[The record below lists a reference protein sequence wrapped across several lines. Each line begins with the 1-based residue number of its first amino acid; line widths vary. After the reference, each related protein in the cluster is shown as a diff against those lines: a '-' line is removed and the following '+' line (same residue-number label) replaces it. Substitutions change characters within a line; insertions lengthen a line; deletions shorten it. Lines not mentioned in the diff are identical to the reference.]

1 MMDYPFN
8 DQTQYRV
15 SEFAAE
21 SAQISLYPVLMSDR
35 QRFSVMPDEQEYR
48 TQFWFTLI
56 VKEQDLFRFNAYVLM
71 EEIFFSVSTE
81 FFSTEMRNCESA
93 ERSRVQ
99 SYNMRRCVYSSCAVY
114 RVAARIRL

>member
-1 MMDYPFN
+1 MDYQFN

-15 SEFAAE
+15 QEIAAE
-21 SAQISLYPVLMSDR
+21 SAQISLYPVLTSDR

-48 TQFWFTLI
+48 TQFWFTVI
-56 VKEQDLFRFNAYVLM
+56 VTEQDLFRFDAHALM

-81 FFSTEMRNCESA
+81 FFCTEMRNCESA
-93 ERSRVQ
+93 ELARVQ